1 MPHDG
6 AVEDVEEW
14 RRGARETQGCLNA
27 MKRLLFRKRR
37 PTRQMPVLPMRA
49 AGGTRRL
56 LASDAFTN
64 VFAPLIGSTV
74 GYVRAE
80 GNVGDDLIDVAAVQL
95 LEEFGIRWRLQ
106 VPGQPADVDCL
117 VFSGGGNMGPRYA
130 NNQRLREWAFSLG
143 PPLIILPQS
152 FTGREDRPY
161 AKVFVRERASLAL
174 RPDGILA
181 PDLALGLACE
191 SPPAPSRDLGVWL
204 RSDEERARKTSWRRR
219 DPALVCRTPGDYLR
233 LAARYR
239 RIVTDRL
246 HFAIA
251 GLHAGRDVTLLAN
264 DYHKNKS
271 MHETWLASLG
281 CRFATTLSE
290 ALGLRQCG

>member
-1 MPHDG
+1 MKPLFF
-6 AVEDVEEW
+6 
-14 RRGARETQGCLNA
+14 RRH
-27 MKRLLFRKRR
+27 RKPDRK
-37 PTRQMPVLPMRA
+37 MPVLPTRSGA
-49 AGGTRRL
+49 RTRRL
-56 LASDAFTN
+56 LDIDAFAT
-64 VFAPLIGSTV
+64 VFTPLIGQTV

-95 LEEFGIRWRLQ
+95 LEAFGIRWHLQ
-106 VPGQPADVDCL
+106 APGQPADVDCL

-130 NNQRLREWAFSLG
+130 NNQRLRAWALHLG
-143 PPLIILPQS
+143 PPVVILPQS

-161 AKVFVRERASLAL
+161 ARVYVRERASLTL

-191 SPPAPSRDLGVWL
+191 PPAAPTKDLGVWL
-204 RSDEERARKTSWRRR
+204 RRDDERAGPASLRYR
-219 DPALVCRTPGDYLR
+219 DPALVCGSPAEYLH

-264 DYHKNKS
+264 DYHKNRS
-271 MHETWLASLG
+271 MHETWLADLG
-281 CRFATTLSE
+281 CRFAATLPE
-290 ALGLRQCG
+290 ALGTLRAA